1 MFLRTLL
8 RTLLLSLLLT
18 QPLLASVSWQDPHWH
33 ISAKTSRVERYLGR
47 EALFLDSGYAWLDG
61 VDFEN
66 GTIEFDLASP
76 VEAGFH
82 GLAFRA
88 LSHEDHEHVYVRPH
102 LSGKQDAVQYLPVFH
117 GLSTWQLYSG
127 PRYVQPATFVPDR
140 WMHIR
145 AIIRGKR
152 LELSVDGQTV
162 VFPELVRPSVAGPIA
177 LTASAGPTRFANLV
191 ITPGETGPPEG
202 GDGGKAD
209 ETPVAVIT
217 QWRVSTPFPES
228 VVLSS
233 DVLKPAASA
242 SLRWDPLDISV
253 RGIANLGALRKLT
266 EGANTVFAAVT
277 LRAQKA
283 GPVRV
288 RFGFSDRA
296 VVYLDGRP
304 LYRGNAKFQSRD
316 YRFLGTVGLYDELFL
331 LLHAGDNHVWIAVS
345 EDFGGWGVTMQ
356 LPDAGGPEVIAHE

>member
-1 MFLRTLL
+1 MIA
-8 RTLLLSLLLT
+8 RTLLLSLLLS
-18 QPLLASVSWQDPHWH
+18 QPLLASVSWQDPRWH
-33 ISAKTSRVERYLGR
+33 ISAKESRVERYLGR
-47 EALFLDSGYAWLDG
+47 EALFLNSGNAWLDG

-82 GLAFRA
+82 GVAFHA
-88 LSHEDHEHVYVRPH
+88 ASHDDYEHVYVRPH
-102 LSGKQDAVQYLPVFH
+102 LSGKQDAVQYLPVFN

-145 AIIRGKR
+145 AVIRGKR

-162 VFPELVRPSVAGPIA
+162 VFPEMVRPSVAGPIA

-191 ITPGETGPPEG
+191 ITPGETGLAEG

-209 ETPVAVIT
+209 ETPAGIVT
-217 QWRVSTPFPES
+217 QWRVSTPFAES
-228 VVLSS
+228 AVQSF
-233 DVLKPAASA
+233 DPLKLAAAA
-242 SLRWDPLDISV
+242 SLRWDPLDIAV
-253 RGIANLGALRKLT
+253 RGIANLGALRKLGK
-266 EGANTVFAAVT
+266 EENTVFAAVT

-296 VVYLDGRP
+296 IVYLDGRP

-316 YRFLGTVGLYDELFL
+316 YRFLGTIGLYDELIL
-331 LLHAGDNHVWIAVS
+331 PLHAGENHVWIAVT
-345 EDFGGWGVTMQ
+345 EEFGGWGVTMQ
-356 LPDAGGPEVIAHE
+356 LPDAGAPEVVVRE